1 MTKTKLVEDLK
12 EYFAS
17 KGKFLTYAE
26 YVEAE
31 DAPYRPQIIK
41 RMVGSWARL
50 RSMVGMVEPE
60 LASVSEP
67 AVEQPAPVVEETTPV
82 AVEPA
87 PEVVKETPTKSVEKK
102 K

>member
-60 LASVSEP
+60 VVSSTQALEDTQ
-67 AVEQPAPVVEETTPV
+67 VQQTKEEAPVEDVKSEEPV
-82 AVEPA
+82 KA
-87 PEVVKETPTKSVEKK
+87 PTKSVEKK

>member
-60 LASVSEP
+60 VVSSTQALEDTQ
-67 AVEQPAPVVEETTPV
+67 VQQTKEEAPVEDVKSEKPVE
-82 AVEPA
+82 A
-87 PEVVKETPTKSVEKK
+87 PTKSVEKK

>member
-60 LASVSEP
+60 LVSSRQALEDTQ
-67 AVEQPAPVVEETTPV
+67 VQQTKEEAPVEDVKSEKPVE
-82 AVEPA
+82 A
-87 PEVVKETPTKSVEKK
+87 PTKSVEKK

>member
-60 LASVSEP
+60 VVSSTQTLEDTQ
-67 AVEQPAPVVEETTPV
+67 VQQTKEEAPVEDVKSEEPV
-82 AVEPA
+82 KA
-87 PEVVKETPTKSVEKK
+87 PTKSVEKK